1 MQNVCVLIPS
11 GTDAI
16 LKRFHHKLLQV
27 WSCQKPKFK
36 RVMAKHPYMSWM
48 QALNKHSK
56 VYLIVLG
63 LHIQHHSQPTFCW
76 LAMAKM
82 ISKSA
87 SQQICTSNSEY
98 LVRNRAQAANQQD
111 LAVKFALCKA
121 CSVYCIRVLCGFLK
135 VCSMC
140 CTMCAVCIV
149 QCVQ

>member
-63 LHIQHHSQPTFCW
+63 LHIEHHSQPTFCW

-98 LVRNRAQAANQQD
+98 LARNQVQSANQQD

-121 CSVYCIRVLCGFLK
+121 CSVYCTSVSCGLLK